1 MSQTDRNGCPAEAT
15 VAGLQPEESRYL
27 LPDLAGDG
35 AGWAAYGP
43 EVARRRAPTGRWLD
57 GYPDSPEPLYW
68 DVWEPL

>member
-1 MSQTDRNGCPAEAT
+1 MAVGQREDARCPAEAT

-35 AGWAAYGP
+35 WAAYGP
-43 EVARRRAPTGRWLD
+43 EVSRRRTPASNWID
-57 GYPDSPEPLYW
+57 GQPDLPEPLFW